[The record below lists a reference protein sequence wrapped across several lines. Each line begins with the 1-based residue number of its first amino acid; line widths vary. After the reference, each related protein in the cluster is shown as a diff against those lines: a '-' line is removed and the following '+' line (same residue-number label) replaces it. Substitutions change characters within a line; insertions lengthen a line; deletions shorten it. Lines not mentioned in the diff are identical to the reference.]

1 MTSVDFV
8 IGNTYTR
15 LRDSNAKFDKT
26 GTHRRVH
33 EWTLYVDVPSS
44 DDADLI
50 RKVIFN
56 MPLMTPSTF
65 VSHCP
70 IETRRGGDGWRRF
83 QTTQRTYGPMSVRI
97 AIIGRGGTVLR
108 RSYRVVLSP
117 GGKRGRGA
125 RGSSETFVERRP
137 LKPLAPVPMADTEFG
152 IELELSTSSDISHGD
167 VADLIEA
174 KASVTVK
181 DMTDYALAAADSR
194 TDIWRLVGDSSIA
207 CSVSSPNCNTFE
219 IVSPILR
226 GGTGI
231 GEVDRV
237 MRALG
242 KIPSIKINKSM
253 GFHVHVNVKGL
264 TLANLKNACQNFV
277 KYEKAMDKFMP
288 ESRRESVSHYCRS
301 NRSAFGGPQTT
312 NKYIH
317 DMIASCTSKEELG
330 NLMSPDKYYKLNMQP
345 LVSGRQPTIEFR
357 QHSGTSDGE
366 KVKSWIRFCV
376 AFVHNSSR
384 FRAPSCLASTTDGDK
399 MFDMLF
405 MHVVKDRSIRDFYRK
420 RSHDLAESSSCCDGC
435 ASGGGCV
442 ADSRPSNITRH

>member
-1 MTSVDFV
+1 MTSVDFI

-15 LRDSNAKFDKT
+15 LRDSTAKFDKT

-33 EWTLYVDVPSS
+33 LWTLYVDVPSN

-50 RKVIFN
+50 RKVEFN
-56 MPLMTPSTF
+56 MPLMTPSKF

-70 IETRRGGDGWRRF
+70 IEAGSFGRRF
-83 QTTQRTYGPMSVRI
+83 QTTQLTYGPVSVGI

-117 GGKRGRGA
+117 GGTS
-125 RGSSETFVERRP
+125 GSSETFVERRP
-137 LKPLAPVPMADTEFG
+137 LTPLAPVPMADTEFG
-152 IELELSTSSDISHGD
+152 IELELSTSSDTSHKD

-181 DMTDYALAAADSR
+181 DMTDNSLAAADSR
-194 TDIWRLVGDSSIA
+194 TDIWRLVGDTSIA
-207 CSVSSPNCNTFE
+207 CSSSSPNCNTFE

-226 GGTGI
+226 GGAGI

-264 TLANLKNACQNFV
+264 TLANLKNVCQNFV
-277 KYEKAMDKFMP
+277 KYEKAMDMFMP
-288 ESRRESVSHYCRS
+288 ESRRESKFCHS
-301 NRSAFGGPQTT
+301 NRSAFGGPETT

-317 DMIASCTSKEELG
+317 EMIASCTSKEDLG
-330 NLMSPDKYYKLNMQP
+330 NLMSPGKYYRFNMQP

-376 AFVHNSSR
+376 AFVHNSAR

-399 MFDMLF
+399 IFDMLF

-420 RSHDLAESSSCCDGC
+420 RSRDLAEPSSCCDGC

-442 ADSRPSNITRH
+442 TDSRPSKITRH

>member
-1 MTSVDFV
+1 MTSVDFI

-15 LRDSNAKFDKT
+15 LRDSTAKFDKT

-33 EWTLYVDVPSS
+33 LWTLYVDVPSN

-50 RKVIFN
+50 RKVEFN
-56 MPLMTPSTF
+56 MPLMTPSKF

-70 IETRRGGDGWRRF
+70 IEAGSFGRRF
-83 QTTQRTYGPMSVRI
+83 QTTQLTYGPVSVRI

-117 GGKRGRGA
+117 VGT
-125 RGSSETFVERRP
+125 RGSSEKFVERRP
-137 LKPLAPVPMADTEFG
+137 LTPLAPVPMADTEFG
-152 IELELSTSSDISHGD
+152 IELELSTSSDTSHKD

-181 DMTDYALAAADSR
+181 DMTDNSLAAADSR
-194 TDIWRLVGDSSIA
+194 TDIWRLVGDTSIA
-207 CSVSSPNCNTFE
+207 CSSSSPNCNTFE

-226 GGTGI
+226 GGAGI

-264 TLANLKNACQNFV
+264 TLANLKNVCQNFV
-277 KYEKAMDKFMP
+277 KYEKTMDMFMP
-288 ESRRESVSHYCRS
+288 ESRRESKFCHS
-301 NRSAFGGPQTT
+301 NRSAFGGPETT

-317 DMIASCTSKEELG
+317 EMIASCTSKEDLG
-330 NLMSPDKYYKLNMQP
+330 NLMSPDKYYRLNMQP

-376 AFVHNSSR
+376 AFVHNSAR

-399 MFDMLF
+399 IFDMLF

-420 RSHDLAESSSCCDGC
+420 RSRDLAEPSSCCDGC

-442 ADSRPSNITRH
+442 TDSRPSKITRH

>member
-15 LRDSNAKFDKT
+15 LSDSTAKFDKT

-50 RKVIFN
+50 RKVEFN
-56 MPLMTPSTF
+56 MPLMTPSKF

-70 IETRRGGDGWRRF
+70 IETGSFGRRF

-97 AIIGRGGTVLR
+97 AIIGKGGTVLR
-108 RSYRVVLSP
+108 RSYQVGLSP
-117 GGKRGRGA
+117 VGKRC
-125 RGSSETFVERRP
+125 SSETFVERRP
-137 LKPLAPVPMADTEFG
+137 LKPLAPVPIADTEFG
-152 IELELSTSSDISHGD
+152 IELELSTSSDTSHGD

-181 DMTDYALAAADSR
+181 DMTDNSLAAADSR
-194 TDIWRLVGDSSIA
+194 TDIWRLVGDTSITCSS
-207 CSVSSPNCNTFE
+207 SSPNCNTFE

-242 KIPSIKINKSM
+242 KIPSININKSM
-253 GFHVHVNVKGL
+253 GFHVHVNVESL
-264 TLANLKNACQNFV
+264 NLANLKNVCQNFV

-288 ESRRESVSHYCRS
+288 QSRHESNYCRS
-301 NRSAFGGPQTT
+301 NRSAFGGRKTT

-317 DMIASCTSKEELG
+317 EMIASCTSKEDLG

-345 LVSGRQPTIEFR
+345 LVLG
-357 QHSGTSDGE
+357 
-366 KVKSWIRFCV
+366 
-376 AFVHNSSR
+376 
-384 FRAPSCLASTTDGDK
+384 
-399 MFDMLF
+399 
-405 MHVVKDRSIRDFYRK
+405 
-420 RSHDLAESSSCCDGC
+420 
-435 ASGGGCV
+435 
-442 ADSRPSNITRH
+442 

>member
-8 IGNTYTR
+8 IGNTYAR
-15 LRDSNAKFDKT
+15 LSDSTAKFDKT
-26 GTHRRVH
+26 GTHLRVH

-44 DDADLI
+44 DDADVI
-50 RKVIFN
+50 RKVEFS
-56 MPLMTPSTF
+56 MPLMTPSKF

-83 QTTQRTYGPMSVRI
+83 QTTQRTYGPMSVWI
-97 AIIGRGGTVLR
+97 AIIGRGGTVMR
-108 RSYRVVLSP
+108 RSYKVVLSP
-117 GGKRGRGA
+117 GGKRGRGR

-137 LKPLAPVPMADTEFG
+137 LKPLAPVPMSDTEFG

-174 KASVTVK
+174 KASVAVK

-207 CSVSSPNCNTFE
+207 CSLSIPNCNAFE

-242 KIPSIKINKSM
+242 KIPSIKINRSM
-253 GFHVHVNVKGL
+253 GFHVHVNVEGL
-264 TLANLKNACQNFV
+264 TLADLKKVCQNFV
-277 KYEKAMDKFMP
+277 KYEKAIDKFMP
-288 ESRRESVSHYCRS
+288 VSRRESKYCRS
-301 NRSAFGGPQTT
+301 NRYAFGGPETT
-312 NKYIH
+312 NKVIH
-317 DMIASCTSKEELG
+317 DMIASCASREELG
-330 NLMSPDKYYKLNMQP
+330 NLMSPEKYYKLNMQP

-376 AFVHNSSR
+376 AFVHNSAR
-384 FRAPSCLASTTDGDK
+384 FRPPTYLASTTDGDK

-405 MHVVKDRSIRDFYRK
+405 MHVVKDRSARDFYRK

-435 ASGGGCV
+435 ASGNGCV
-442 ADSRPSNITRH
+442 ANSRSLKARRH

>member
-1 MTSVDFV
+1 MTSVDFI

-15 LRDSNAKFDKT
+15 LRDSTAKFDKT

-33 EWTLYVDVPSS
+33 LWTLYVDVPSN

-50 RKVIFN
+50 RKVEFN
-56 MPLMTPSTF
+56 MPLMTPSKF

-70 IETRRGGDGWRRF
+70 IEAGSFGRRF
-83 QTTQRTYGPMSVRI
+83 QTTQLTYGPVSVRI

-117 GGKRGRGA
+117 GGT
-125 RGSSETFVERRP
+125 RGSSEKFVERRP
-137 LKPLAPVPMADTEFG
+137 LTPLAPVPMADTEFG
-152 IELELSTSSDISHGD
+152 IELELSTSSDTSHKD

-181 DMTDYALAAADSR
+181 DMTDNSLAAADSR
-194 TDIWRLVGDSSIA
+194 TDIWRLVGDTSIA
-207 CSVSSPNCNTFE
+207 CSSSSPNCNTFE

-226 GGTGI
+226 GGAGI

-264 TLANLKNACQNFV
+264 TLANLKNVCQNFV
-277 KYEKAMDKFMP
+277 KYEKTMDMFMP
-288 ESRRESVSHYCRS
+288 ESRRESKFCHS
-301 NRSAFGGPQTT
+301 NRSAFGGPETT

-317 DMIASCTSKEELG
+317 EMIASCTSKEDLG
-330 NLMSPDKYYKLNMQP
+330 NLMSPGKYYRFNMQP

-376 AFVHNSSR
+376 AFVHNSAR

-399 MFDMLF
+399 IFDMLF

-420 RSHDLAESSSCCDGC
+420 RSRDLAEPSSCCDGC

-442 ADSRPSNITRH
+442 TDSRPSKITRH

>member
-1 MTSVDFV
+1 MTSVDFI

-15 LRDSNAKFDKT
+15 LRDSTAKFDKT

-33 EWTLYVDVPSS
+33 LWTLYVDVPSN

-50 RKVIFN
+50 RKVEFN
-56 MPLMTPSTF
+56 MPLMTPSKF

-70 IETRRGGDGWRRF
+70 IEAGSFGMRF
-83 QTTQRTYGPMSVRI
+83 QTTQLTYGPVSVRI

-117 GGKRGRGA
+117 GGT
-125 RGSSETFVERRP
+125 RGSSEKFVERRP
-137 LKPLAPVPMADTEFG
+137 LTPLAPVPMADTEFG
-152 IELELSTSSDISHGD
+152 IELELSTSSDTSHKD

-181 DMTDYALAAADSR
+181 DMTDNSLAAADSR
-194 TDIWRLVGDSSIA
+194 TDIWRLVGDTSIA
-207 CSVSSPNCNTFE
+207 CSSSSPNCNTFE

-226 GGTGI
+226 GGAGI

-264 TLANLKNACQNFV
+264 TLANLKNVCQNFV
-277 KYEKAMDKFMP
+277 KYEKAMDMFMP
-288 ESRRESVSHYCRS
+288 ESRRESKFCHS
-301 NRSAFGGPQTT
+301 NRSAFGGPETT

-317 DMIASCTSKEELG
+317 EMIASCTSKEDLG
-330 NLMSPDKYYKLNMQP
+330 NLMSPGKYYRFNMQP

-376 AFVHNSSR
+376 AFVHNSAR

-399 MFDMLF
+399 IFDMLF

-420 RSHDLAESSSCCDGC
+420 RSRDLAEPSSCCDGC

-442 ADSRPSNITRH
+442 TDSRPSKITRH